1 MDVACRGRGP
11 YPASIKILCAGHAL
25 GANLGRWLSEDW
37 STSAARWS
45 SVHAW
50 LFCRLHEKHP
60 AFSAATGF
68 AAAADCARGEP
79 NGLAQGQCSG
89 RFGIDRD
96 GWNLVGFAA
105 SVRSSITM
113 AVARISGRRNEG
125 YGRHLIQR
133 NNCITGISNAIADQ
147 GNGRGTR
154 RWHPSITTG
163 ICAT

>member
-1 MDVACRGRGP
+1 MKIGPLRRPVGRAFMLG
-11 YPASIKILCAGHAL
+11 CFAGCTKNIQRSARLPVLLQQHTVL
-25 GANLGRWLSEDW
+25 TANPTAW
-37 STSAARWS
+37 S
-45 SVHAW
+45 
-50 LFCRLHEKHP
+50 
-60 AFSAATGF
+60 
-68 AAAADCARGEP
+68 
-79 NGLAQGQCSG
+79 QGQCSG

-113 AVARISGRRNEG
+113 AVARISGRRNEAMAG
-125 YGRHLIQR
+125 HLVQR